1 MQNSKNKL
9 KLNYITKKEGS
20 NVDIIQLGYF
30 INIVECDYNLSLA
43 SKKIHISQ
51 SALSQFISNFEYDND
66 ILLFHRKN
74 GRLFSLTRAGE
85 KIYKYALKIISQY
98 EEMEEMVRIES
109 LKQKGTI
116 RIGLPSLILRVY
128 FSNFFPTLL
137 NKRPDAQLEITEGG
151 SNELRRKLINDE
163 IDIAILIEPTNLD
176 PKNYEQHVIQMDEM
190 SAFIDENHALIQKEV
205 LSWKDLKKCPLATFN
220 KNFMTYS
227 LVEDKLA
234 ANNLKNQITFTSSS
248 WDYLID
254 LTKATDVVTIIPR
267 PVEKYIDKDQF
278 ACKKFKNY
286 IPFNFHLCRPIK
298 NKYSA
303 VENYVFNDI
312 INHFYQ
318 PL

>member
-1 MQNSKNKL
+1 M
-9 KLNYITKKEGS
+9 
-20 NVDIIQLGYF
+20 DIIQLGYF

-66 ILLFHRKN
+66 ILLFHRKK
-74 GRLFSLTRAGE
+74 GRLSSLTRAGE
-85 KIYKYALKIISQY
+85 KIYEYGLRIIAQY
-98 EEMEEMVRIES
+98 EKMEEMVRIES

-116 RIGLPSLILRVY
+116 RIGIPSLILRVY
-128 FSNFFPTLL
+128 FSKFFPTLL
-137 NKRPDAQLEITEGG
+137 KKRPEAQLEITEGG
-151 SNELRRKLINDE
+151 SNGIRRKLINDE

-176 PKNYEQHVIQMDEM
+176 TKNYEQHVIQIDEM
-190 SAFIDENHALIQKEV
+190 SAFMAKNHPLAQKDV
-205 LSWKDLKKCPLATFN
+205 ISWKDLKKYPLGTFN
-220 KNFMTYS
+220 KDFMTYS
-227 LVEDKLA
+227 LLEDELA

-254 LTKATDVVTIIPR
+254 ITKETDVVSIIPR
-267 PVEKYIDKDQF
+267 PVEKYIDKDYF
-278 ACKKFKNY
+278 SCKKFKNY

-303 VENYVFNDI
+303 IENYVFNDI
-312 INHFYQ
+312 IDHFYQ

>member
-1 MQNSKNKL
+1 M
-9 KLNYITKKEGS
+9 
-20 NVDIIQLGYF
+20 DIIQLGYF

-66 ILLFHRKN
+66 ILLFHRKK
-74 GRLFSLTRAGE
+74 GRLSSLTRAGE
-85 KIYKYALKIISQY
+85 KIYEYGLRIIAQY

-116 RIGLPSLILRVY
+116 RIGIPSLILRVY
-128 FSNFFPTLL
+128 FSKFFPTLL
-137 NKRPDAQLEITEGG
+137 KKRPEAQLEITEGG
-151 SNELRRKLINDE
+151 SNDLRRKLINDE

-176 PKNYEQHVIQMDEM
+176 TKNYEQHVIQIDEM
-190 SAFIDENHALIQKEV
+190 SAFMDKNHPLSQKDV
-205 LSWKDLKKCPLATFN
+205 ISWKDLKKYPLGTFN
-220 KNFMTYS
+220 KDFMTYS
-227 LVEDKLA
+227 LLEDELA

-254 LTKATDVVTIIPR
+254 ITRATDVVTIIPR
-267 PVEKYIDKDQF
+267 PVEKYINKNNF
-278 ACKKFKNY
+278 SCKKFKNY

-298 NKYSA
+298 SKYS
-303 VENYVFNDI
+303 VIENYVFNDI
-312 INHFYQ
+312 IDHFYQ

>member
-1 MQNSKNKL
+1 M
-9 KLNYITKKEGS
+9 
-20 NVDIIQLGYF
+20 DIIQLGYF

-66 ILLFHRKN
+66 ILLFHRKK
-74 GRLFSLTRAGE
+74 GRLSSLTRAGE
-85 KIYKYALKIISQY
+85 KIYEYGLRIIAQY

-116 RIGLPSLILRVY
+116 RIGIPSLILRVY
-128 FSNFFPTLL
+128 FSKFFPTLL
-137 NKRPDAQLEITEGG
+137 KKRPEAQLEITEGG
-151 SNELRRKLINDE
+151 SNGIRRKLINDE

-176 PKNYEQHVIQMDEM
+176 TKNYEQHVIQIDEM
-190 SAFIDENHALIQKEV
+190 SAFMGKNHPLAQKDV
-205 LSWKDLKKCPLATFN
+205 ISWKDLKKYPLGTFN
-220 KNFMTYS
+220 KDFMTYS
-227 LVEDKLA
+227 LLEDELA

-254 LTKATDVVTIIPR
+254 ITKETDVVSIIPR
-267 PVEKYIDKDQF
+267 PVEKYIDKDYF
-278 ACKKFKNY
+278 SCKKFKNY

-303 VENYVFNDI
+303 IENYVFNDI
-312 INHFYQ
+312 IDHFYQ